1 MEEDTY
7 QQMFDRI
14 REMRSEMEQIK
25 ARLRRK
31 TIRAESGPVRLEMN
45 GYQEVTGV
53 SFQRGAAADHAL
65 EEGVTSAVND
75 AISRSRIMVME
86 EMGRLMG
93 GIFPPG
99 FGSIFD

>member
-14 REMRSEMEQIK
+14 REMRSGLEQAK
-25 ARLRRK
+25 ARLRKK
-31 TIRAESGPVRLEMN
+31 TIRVESGPVRLEMN

-53 SFQRGAAADHAL
+53 WFQRGAAAQPAL
-65 EEGVTSAVND
+65 EDAVKAAVNE
-75 AISRSRIMVME
+75 AVSRSRNMVIE

-93 GIFPPG
+93 GVFPPG
-99 FGSIFD
+99 FGSLFD